1 MLNESLKLADPP
13 DEIYRRTGK
22 HPYNWLLQKSK
33 IVVVYDKK
41 KQRNQGKIVF
51 SIVIIAYMCT

>member
-1 MLNESLKLADPP
+1 MVDPL

-33 IVVVYDKK
+33 IVVVFDKK

-51 SIVIIAYMCT
+51 SSLL